1 MSIPTTAVRPP
12 VSYLF
17 VPGHRPDLIA
27 KSLTSA
33 ADAVVVDLE
42 DAVAPAD
49 RPAARV
55 AVRAALAAHREAPTA
70 QQFWVR
76 INAPGTADAE
86 ADLAAVG
93 DLLTHVRVPKVD
105 DPAQIDWVAAR
116 APHLAATLPAIES
129 ATGLLAAPAVAA
141 HPLVARLGLGG
152 VDLANDL
159 GCDGSAAAL
168 AYPRSVLVVASRAAG
183 LPGPVNSV
191 YPKLDDPAGLLAHA
205 AAAKAIGFGAQSA
218 LTPRQL
224 PAIRQVF
231 GLAAERIAWAREVV
245 DAFRSAEG
253 AACRTASGE
262 FVDLPIAQEAERI
275 LATV

>member
-1 MSIPTTAVRPP
+1 VRTP

-27 KSLTSA
+27 KSRRSG
-33 ADAVVVDLE
+33 ADAVVIDLE

-49 RPAARV
+49 RPAAPD
-55 AVRAALAAHREAPTA
+55 AGRAAHTAEPTEG
-70 QQFWVR
+70 QQLWVR

-86 ADLAAVG
+86 ADLTAIG

-105 DPAQIDWVAAR
+105 DPGQIDWVAAR
-116 APHLAATLPAIES
+116 APRLVATLPAIES
-129 ATGLLAAPAVAA
+129 AAGLLAAPAVAA
-141 HPLVARLGLGG
+141 HPLVTRLGLGG

-168 AYPRSVLVVASRAAG
+168 AHPRSVLVVASRAAG
-183 LPGPVNSV
+183 LAGPVNSV
-191 YPKLDDPAGLLAHA
+191 YARLDDPDGLLAHA
-205 AAAKAIGFGAQSA
+205 KAAKAIGFGAQSA

-224 PAIRQVF
+224 PAIHQVF
-231 GLAAERIAWAREVV
+231 GIAAERIVWAREVLG
-245 DAFRSAEG
+245 AFRAAGG

-262 FVDLPIAQEAERI
+262 FVDLPIAQEAQRI
-275 LATV
+275 LAAV

>member
-1 MSIPTTAVRPP
+1 MKIPT
-12 VSYLF
+12 SYLF
-17 VPGHRPDLIA
+17 VPGHRADLIA
-27 KSLTSA
+27 KSRRSS
-33 ADAVVVDLE
+33 ADAVVADLE

-49 RPAARV
+49 RPGAR
-55 AVRAALAAHREAPTA
+55 AVVREALAAHLAAPTD

-76 INAPGTADAE
+76 INQPGSADAE
-86 ADLAAVG
+86 ADLASIG
-93 DLLTHVRVPKVD
+93 DLLTHARVPKVD

-116 APHLAATLPAIES
+116 APRLVATLPAIES
-129 ATGLLAAPAVAA
+129 ASGVLAAPSIAA
-141 HPLVARLGLGG
+141 HPLVSRLGLGG

-191 YPKLDDPAGLLAHA
+191 YPKLDDPDGLLEHA
-205 AAAKAIGFGAQSA
+205 RAARAIGFGAQSA

-224 PAIRQVF
+224 PAIQQVF
-231 GLAAERIAWAREVV
+231 GLAADRIVWAREVLG
-245 DAFRSAEG
+245 AFEAAGGS
-253 AACRTASGE
+253 ACRTPSGE

-275 LATV
+275 LAAV

>member
-1 MSIPTTAVRPP
+1 MNHDSSSPT
-12 VSYLF
+12 SYLF

-27 KSLTSA
+27 KSRRSGA
-33 ADAVVVDLE
+33 GAVVIDLE

-49 RPAARV
+49 RPAARL
-55 AVRAALAAHREAPTA
+55 AVRAALTA
-70 QQFWVR
+70 EPVAGQQLWVR
-76 INAPGTADAE
+76 INAPGSAEAE

-93 DLLTHVRVPKVD
+93 DLLTHARVPKVN
-105 DPAQIDWVAAR
+105 DPAQLDWVAAR
-116 APHLAATLPAIES
+116 APRLTATLPAVES

-141 HPLVARLGLGG
+141 HPLVVRLGLGG

-191 YPKLDDPAGLLAHA
+191 YAQLDDADGLLAHA
-205 AAAKAIGFGAQSA
+205 RAARAIGFGAQSA

-224 PAIRQVF
+224 PAIHQVF
-231 GLAAERIAWAREVV
+231 GLAADRLVWAREVLG
-245 DAFRSAEG
+245 AFEAAGG

-262 FVDLPIAQEAERI
+262 FVDLPIAQEARRI
-275 LATV
+275 LAAV

>member
-1 MSIPTTAVRPP
+1 VRTP

-27 KSLTSA
+27 KSRRSG
-33 ADAVVVDLE
+33 ADAVVIDLE

-49 RPAARV
+49 RPAARD
-55 AVRAALAAHREAPTA
+55 AVRAALTAEPTEG
-70 QQFWVR
+70 QQLWVR

-86 ADLAAVG
+86 ADLTAIG

-105 DPAQIDWVAAR
+105 DPGQIDWVAAR
-116 APHLAATLPAIES
+116 APRLVATLPAIES
-129 ATGLLAAPAVAA
+129 AAGLLAAPAVAA
-141 HPLVARLGLGG
+141 HPLGARLGLGG

-168 AYPRSVLVVASRAAG
+168 AHPRSVLVVASRAAG
-183 LPGPVNSV
+183 LAGPVNSV
-191 YPKLDDPAGLLAHA
+191 YARLDDPDGLLAHA
-205 AAAKAIGFGAQSA
+205 KAAKAIGFGAQSA

-224 PAIRQVF
+224 PAIHQVF
-231 GLAAERIAWAREVV
+231 GIAAERIVWAREVLG
-245 DAFRSAEG
+245 AFRAAGG

-275 LATV
+275 LAAV

>member
-1 MSIPTTAVRPP
+1 MRTPI
-12 VSYLF
+12 SYLF

-27 KSLTSA
+27 KSLRST

-55 AVRAALAAHREAPTA
+55 AVRAALAAHQDAPTG
-70 QQFWVR
+70 QEFWVR
-76 INAPGTADAE
+76 INQPGTEDAE
-86 ADLAAVG
+86 ADLAAIG
-93 DLLTHVRVPKVD
+93 DLLTHARVPKVE

-116 APHLAATLPAIES
+116 APKLVATLPAIES
-129 ATGLLAAPAVAA
+129 ATGLLAAPAIAA
-141 HPLVARLGLGG
+141 HPLVVRLGLGG

-168 AYPRSVLVVASRAAG
+168 AYPRSLLVVASRAAG

-191 YPKLDDPAGLLAHA
+191 YAKLDDPDGLLEHA
-205 AAAKAIGFGAQSA
+205 RAARAIGFGAQSA

-224 PAIRQVF
+224 PAIQQVF
-231 GLAAERIAWAREVV
+231 GLAAERIVWAKEVIQ
-245 DAFRSAEG
+245 AFQAAGGS
-253 AACRTASGE
+253 ACRTPSGE

-275 LATV
+275 LAAV

>member
-1 MSIPTTAVRPP
+1 MRTP

-27 KSLTSA
+27 KSARSG

-49 RPAARV
+49 RPAAR
-55 AVRAALAAHREAPTA
+55 ATVREALLARREAPTG
-70 QQFWVR
+70 QQCWVR
-76 INAPGTADAE
+76 INQPGTADAE
-86 ADLAAVG
+86 ADLAALG
-93 DLLTHVRVPKVD
+93 DLLTHARVPKVD

-116 APHLAATLPAIES
+116 APHLRTTLPAIES
-129 ATGLLAAPAVAA
+129 AAGLLAAPAIAA
-141 HPLVARLGLGG
+141 HPRVCRLGLGG

-191 YPKLDDPAGLLAHA
+191 YAKLDDPEGLLAHA
-205 AAAKAIGFGAQSA
+205 RAARAIGFGAQSA

-224 PAIRQVF
+224 PAITQVF
-231 GLAAERIAWAREVV
+231 GLAPERITWAREVL
-245 DAFRSAEG
+245 DAFRAAGG
-253 AACRTASGE
+253 AACRTPSGD
-262 FVDLPIAQEAERI
+262 FVDLPVAQEAQRI
-275 LATV
+275 LAAV